1 MSYNI
6 QRAAVIGAGIMGA
19 GIAALLANVG
29 IPVTLL
35 DVVPADAKDSTDRA
49 ARNRLG
55 QTGLERALKA
65 KPASAFFTPQ
75 NAKLVTIGNIE
86 DDLARVSEVDWIV
99 EAVFEQLDV
108 KRDLYARIEPL
119 RRPGSIISS
128 NTSGLPANLLLE
140 GRSEDFR
147 RNFLVTHF
155 FNPVRFLKL
164 LELVPGPDTNP
175 ELMVFMGTFGTERLG
190 KGVVYCKDRP
200 NFIGNRIGIFGTMA
214 TLKRMLDEGYTI
226 EEVDAIFGPV
236 MGRPKSAIFR
246 TLDLAGIDTSLHVAD
261 NLYENLPDDP
271 QRELFRMPQF
281 VREMVARGWT
291 GNKAKQGF
299 YKKVKTEGGK
309 DQYLVID
316 PATLEY
322 RPQGETKFAS
332 LEAAKRLDDPF
343 ARIKTVLAG
352 DDRAAKLAWELT
364 ADTWLY
370 TAAIANEI
378 ANDIVQIDNAMRW
391 GFNFD
396 SGPFETW
403 DALGVA
409 ETVERMRQ
417 EGRAIP
423 PLVERVLAS
432 GGSFYRATPTGTREY
447 FDFTSGA
454 YKPVPASGPHL
465 TVAER
470 RAAGKVV
477 KENGSASL
485 IDLGDEVLG
494 IEFHTKM
501 NSVDEDLIAMLRT
514 GVEEAQ
520 ANWRAVVIGSDGP
533 HFSAGANA
541 FGMLLGARMGQWE
554 MVEQAISGLQQAHQL
569 LKFSPVPVVAATV
582 GYALG
587 GGCEIAMHAQ
597 HVRAA
602 AETYIGLVEV
612 GLGLIPAGGG
622 CKEMLARWQKGVE
635 GGPFAPSRHVFE
647 IVATATVAGSA
658 PDAVQYRFLRK
669 TDAVT
674 LDRDRLLSDAK
685 ADALAL
691 AEKKTRGEWK
701 PPDPAT
707 YRLPGPGGRL
717 VLEQQA
723 ENLRLTGKVSEHD
736 VVVASQL
743 ARVLTGG
750 DHSPLDMLT
759 EQDVLDLEREAF
771 LHLLGTP
778 KTQERLEVFLR
789 TGRPPRN

>member
-1 MSYNI
+1 MPYNI

-35 DVVPADAKDSTDRA
+35 DVVPADAKESADRA
-49 ARNRLG
+49 ARNRLA

-65 KPASAFFTPQ
+65 KPASAFFTPK
-75 NAKLVTIGNIE
+75 NAQLITIGNVE
-86 DDLARVSEVDWIV
+86 DDLALVSDADWIV
-99 EAVFEQLDV
+99 EAVFEQADV
-108 KRDLYARIEPL
+108 KRDLYQRIEPL
-119 RRPGSIISS
+119 RKPGSIISS
-128 NTSGLPANLLLE
+128 NTSGLPAVLLLE
-140 GRSEDFR
+140 GRSDDFR
-147 RNFLVTHF
+147 RHFLVTHF

-164 LELVPGPDTNP
+164 LELVAGPDTDP
-175 ELMVFMGTFGTERLG
+175 ELMAFMGTFGTERLG

-200 NFIGNRIGIFGTMA
+200 NFIGNRIGIYGTMA

-226 EEVDAIFGPV
+226 EEVDAIFGPA

-261 NLYENLPDDP
+261 NLYENLPNDP

-281 VREMVARGWT
+281 VREMVARGWV
-291 GNKAKQGF
+291 GNKAGQGF
-299 YKKVKTEGGK
+299 YKRVKTEGGK

-322 RPQGETKFAS
+322 RPQGDTKFAS
-332 LEAAKRLDDPF
+332 LDAARRFDDPF
-343 ARIKTVLAG
+343 ARIKAVLAG

-364 ADTWLY
+364 ADTSLY
-370 TAAIANEI
+370 TATIADEI
-378 ANDIVQIDNAMRW
+378 ASDIVYIDNAMRW

-396 SGPFETW
+396 AGPFETW

-409 ETVERMRQ
+409 ATVERMRA

-432 GGSFYRATPTGTREY
+432 GGSFYRTTPAQTREY
-447 FDFTSGA
+447 FDFTSGQ
-454 YKPVPASGPHL
+454 YNTVPGAGPRL
-465 TVAER
+465 MVAER

-494 IEFHTKM
+494 VEFHTKM
-501 NSVDEDLIAMLRT
+501 NSVDDELTAMLRA
-514 GVEEAQ
+514 GVDEAQ
-520 ANWRAVVIGSDGP
+520 ANWRALVIGSDAAN
-533 HFSAGANA
+533 FSAGANVFA
-541 FGMLLGARMGQWE
+541 VLLGARMGQWD
-554 MVEQAISGLQQAHQL
+554 MVDQAISALQQTNQL
-569 LKFSPVPVVAATV
+569 LKYSAVPVVAATV
-582 GYALG
+582 GYTLG

-612 GLGLIPAGGG
+612 GIGLIPAGGG
-622 CKEMLARWQKGVE
+622 CKEMLVRWQKGVE

-647 IVATATVAGSA
+647 ILAMATVATSA

-674 LDRDRLLSDAK
+674 LDRDRLLADAK

-691 AEKKTRGEWK
+691 AEKKARGEWQ
-701 PPDPAT
+701 PPEPAT
-707 YRLPGPGGRL
+707 FRLPGPGGRL
-717 VLEQQA
+717 VLEQQV
-723 ENLRLTGKVSEHD
+723 ENLRLAGKISEHD
-736 VVVASQL
+736 MVVAGQL

-750 DHSPLDMLT
+750 DASPLDVLT

-771 LHLLGTP
+771 LHLLGTE
-778 KTQERLEVFLR
+778 KTQERIEVFLR